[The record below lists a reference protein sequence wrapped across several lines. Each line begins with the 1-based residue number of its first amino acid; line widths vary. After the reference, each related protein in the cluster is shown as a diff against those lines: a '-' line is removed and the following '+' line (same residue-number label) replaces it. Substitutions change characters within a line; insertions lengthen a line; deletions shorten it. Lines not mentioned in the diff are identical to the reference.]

1 MNDLL
6 TMFAA
11 GLLLLQAL
19 IITLAVVG
27 ALRKPERA
35 LSMYAGNSVP
45 PPAPAL
51 VADPAS
57 VLFMA
62 PLQVLVAVLMVHT
75 GYAIL
80 AHPGASPEDVPLLL
94 GVFALMEFGYVL
106 IRLRVNAL
114 RGNRPFWHFTSKD
127 RLVSARACAMSM
139 VFAVVY
145 GATALSLG

>member
-11 GLLLLQAL
+11 GLMLLQAL

-27 ALRKPERA
+27 TLRRPERA
-35 LSMYAGNSVP
+35 LSVFAGNTVP

-57 VLFMA
+57 VLFMT
-62 PLQVLVAVLMVHT
+62 PLQVLAALLMLHT
-75 GYAIL
+75 GYSIL
-80 AHPGASPEDVPLLL
+80 AHPGALPDDVPLLL
-94 GVFALMEFGYVL
+94 GAFALMEFGYVL

-114 RGNRPFWHFTSKD
+114 RGNRPFWHFSSND

-145 GATALSLG
+145 GAAALSLV